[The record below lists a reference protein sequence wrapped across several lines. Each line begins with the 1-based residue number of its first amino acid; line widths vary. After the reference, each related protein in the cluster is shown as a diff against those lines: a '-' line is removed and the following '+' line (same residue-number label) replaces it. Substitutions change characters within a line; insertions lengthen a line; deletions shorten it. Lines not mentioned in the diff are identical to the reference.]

1 MATDPSAHRL
11 RLLLVLAEELHFG
24 RAAKRLF
31 ISQPAFSRQIRT
43 LEEHLGVPL
52 VERST
57 RRVELTPAGEA
68 LLPRMRAAVD
78 ALDALRG
85 AAEAEARPAEPDR
98 VVLGGYVSG
107 LPALR
112 ILVDELRKR
121 HAVPEVEWRAVGP
134 VEQARVVLDGEVDGV
149 ACYGP
154 MPEGLRTLRLATE
167 PRFVCL
173 ADTHPLADREALTL
187 ADLADEPVIGF
198 PPEMGRE
205 WRDFWAA
212 DPRPDGKPVR
222 YTDQTG
228 VTLEACVSLVSLGN
242 GIRFVS
248 GSSRELLPWP
258 GVRFIPVTDL
268 PPCTA
273 LLAWSASRPP
283 SPAFGSLLRALSAYL
298 RTVGDVT
305 VGSAKGDRP
314 RDAVALA
321 GKRTAR

>member
-1 MATDPSAHRL
+1 MTTDPSAHQL

-24 RAAKRLF
+24 RAARRLF
-31 ISQPAFSRQIRT
+31 ISQPTLSRQIRT

-68 LLPRMRAAVD
+68 LLPRARAVVD
-78 ALDALRG
+78 AVDALRG
-85 AAEAEARPAEPDR
+85 AAKVQARPAAPDR

-112 ILVDELRKR
+112 ILVEDLRKR
-121 HAVPEVEWRAVGP
+121 HEVPDVEWRAVDP

-154 MPEGLRTLRLATE
+154 MPEGIRALQLATE
-167 PRFVCL
+167 PRFACL
-173 ADTHPLADREALTL
+173 ADTHPLANREALTL
-187 ADLADEPVIGF
+187 ADLADQPVIGF
-198 PPEMGRE
+198 PPEMDRE

-212 DPRPDGKPVR
+212 DPRPDGSPVR

-228 VTLEACVSLVSLGN
+228 ITLEACVSLVSLGN

-248 GSSRELLPWP
+248 ESSRGLMPWP
-258 GVRFIPVTDL
+258 GIRFIPVTDL

-273 LLAWSASRPP
+273 MLAWSASRPP
-283 SPAFGSLLRALSAYL
+283 SHAFGMLLHALSAYI
-298 RTVGDVT
+298 RTAGAVT
-305 VGSAKGDRP
+305 VGSI
-314 RDAVALA
+314 
-321 GKRTAR
+321 KR

>member
-1 MATDPSAHRL
+1 MTTDPSAHQL

-24 RAAKRLF
+24 RAARRLF
-31 ISQPAFSRQIRT
+31 ISQPAFSRQIRA

-57 RRVELTPAGEA
+57 RRVELTPAGVA
-68 LLPRMRAAVD
+68 LLPRMRTVVD
-78 ALDALRG
+78 AVDALRG
-85 AAEAEARPAEPDR
+85 AAETEAHPAAPDR
-98 VVLGGYVSG
+98 VILGGYVSG

-112 ILVDELRKR
+112 ILVEELRKR
-121 HAVPEVEWRAVGP
+121 HALPEVEWRAVSP
-134 VEQARVVLDGEVDGV
+134 LEQARVVLEGEVHGV

-154 MPEGLRTLRLATE
+154 MPEGIRTLQLATE
-167 PRFVCL
+167 PRFACL
-173 ADTHPLADREALTL
+173 ANTHPLADREALTL
-187 ADLADEPVIGF
+187 ADLADQPVIGF
-198 PPEMGRE
+198 PPESRRE

-212 DPRPDGKPVR
+212 DPRPDGTPVR

-228 VTLEACVSLVSLGN
+228 TTLEACVSLASLGN

-248 GSSRELLPWP
+248 ESSRDLMPWP

-283 SPAFGSLLRALSAYL
+283 THAFRSLLRALSAYI
-298 RTVGDVT
+298 
-305 VGSAKGDRP
+305 
-314 RDAVALA
+314 
-321 GKRTAR
+321 RTAGAVTIGSINR